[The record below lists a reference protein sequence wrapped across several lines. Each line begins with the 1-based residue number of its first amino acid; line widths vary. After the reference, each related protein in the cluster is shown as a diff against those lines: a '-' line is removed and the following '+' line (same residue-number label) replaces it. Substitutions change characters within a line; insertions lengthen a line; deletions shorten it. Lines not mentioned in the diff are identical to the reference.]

1 MDDAIEAAVERVIR
15 AMRENLGEQITMDD
29 MARTAM
35 FSKFH
40 FSRIFLRVTGISPG
54 RFLSALRLQEAKR
67 LLLTNSMA
75 VADISH
81 LVGYNSIGTFSSRF
95 RASVGVSPSEY
106 RQFRGSVA
114 PLATPE
120 RDGATLPGT
129 VRGNVWSTPRC
140 RPGKVVV
147 GLFPGRIAQGTPI
160 RHVTR
165 YGIGPFEIDDVPAGT
180 WHVLAHSVED
190 GYDPAGDG
198 PGESDDKSDESET
211 IRPYV
216 AAFGPIEVSPAGAG
230 GRSFDM
236 WLRPLHIFDPP
247 ALLAQL
253 DQRMLATPTPTWV
266 PDRVDETTLSGA

>member
-1 MDDAIEAAVERVIR
+1 MDEAIEAAVERVIH

-67 LLLTNSMA
+67 LLLTTAMT

-106 RQFRGSVA
+106 RQYGGYVA
-114 PLATPE
+114 PIAAPE
-120 RDGATLPGT
+120 RNGTTHPGA
-129 VRGNVWSTPRC
+129 VRGHVWSTPGC
-140 RPGKVVV
+140 RPGEIVV
-147 GLFPGRIAQGTPI
+147 GLFPGRIAQGTPV

-165 YGIGPFEIDDVPAGT
+165 SGIGPFEISDVPAGS
-180 WHVLAHSVED
+180 WHVIAHSAEV
-190 GYDPAGDG
+190 GYDGPDG
-198 PGESDDKSDESET
+198 EPGFSQ
-211 IRPYV
+211 PYV
-216 AAFGPIEVSPAGAG
+216 AAFGPVDVSPTGAS
-230 GRSFDM
+230 GRTFDM
-236 WLRPLHIFDPP
+236 WLRPPRIFDPP

-253 DQRMLATPTPTWV
+253 DHRMLAPATRTWV

>member
-1 MDDAIEAAVERVIR
+1 MDEAIEAAVERVIH

-67 LLLTNSMA
+67 LLLTTAMT

-106 RQFRGSVA
+106 RQYGGYVA
-114 PLATPE
+114 PIPTPVP
-120 RDGATLPGT
+120 DSAAHQGV
-129 VRGNVWSTPRC
+129 VRGHIWSTPGC
-140 RPGKVVV
+140 RPGNVVI
-147 GLFPGRIAQGTPI
+147 GLFPGRIAQGAPV

-165 YGIGPFEIDDVPAGT
+165 SSIGPFEITAVPAGS
-180 WHVLAHSVED
+180 WHVLAHSVEAD
-190 GYDPAGDG
+190 EYETRDSG
-198 PGESDDKSDESET
+198 PTG
-211 IRPYV
+211 RPYV
-216 AAFGPIEVSPAGAG
+216 ATFGPVDVSPTGAG
-230 GRSFDM
+230 RDFDM
-236 WLRPLHIFDPP
+236 WLRSPRVFDPP

-253 DQRMLATPTPTWV
+253 DHRMLATTPTWV
-266 PDRVDETTLSGA
+266 PDRVDETTLSGT